1 MKLLLSSLL
10 LASLCALSSWS
21 VSSGSFDVTQS
32 HDVSVME
39 GDTVDISCCWMGT
52 AEKIR
57 VIWLKNPTEIKNETK
72 QKNQTQ
78 IKNETKEITQSVKNE
93 TSICWNLTFSNIRP
107 EDSGTYICKVTV
119 EIPVYKSS
127 NGSTVITVMTREEMK
142 DKTEEAAVATVVPLL
157 LITVCCYYILRRKQ
171 AQSARVIYE
180 VPHIDSEEA
189 DMDKHSTS
197 SSRGSSQWV
206 SAVADKM
213 CISTNPFRI
222 TLSNLFIPNPL

>member
-72 QKNQTQ
+72 
-78 IKNETKEITQSVKNE
+78 SVKNE

-142 DKTEEAAVATVVPLL
+142 DKTEEGNYVHAGKTLLLVIAAVATVVPLL

-171 AQSARVIYE
+171 GMKKAV
-180 VPHIDSEEA
+180 VV
-189 DMDKHSTS
+189 STQRS
-197 SSRGSSQWV
+197 LCNG
-206 SAVADKM
+206 
-213 CISTNPFRI
+213 
-222 TLSNLFIPNPL
+222 